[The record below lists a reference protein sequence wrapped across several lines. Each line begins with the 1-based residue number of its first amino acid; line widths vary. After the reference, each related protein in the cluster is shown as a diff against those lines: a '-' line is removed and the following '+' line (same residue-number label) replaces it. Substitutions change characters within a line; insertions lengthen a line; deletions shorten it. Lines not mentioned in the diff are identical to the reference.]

1 MFLADGEEVFTLM
14 AKPTSPSDA
23 ADACLVFARFRG
35 NPCLNVLPIQHT
47 ITITIIMKIVDII
60 ETQEGI
66 NDLASGS
73 IEISSTLFSSDIKE
87 SIDILSIA
95 DNSFGKSM

>member
-1 MFLADGEEVFTLM
+1 MSRM
-14 AKPTSPSDA
+14 TSS
-23 ADACLVFARFRG
+23 LR
-35 NPCLNVLPIQHT
+35 
-47 ITITIIMKIVDII
+47 ITTGLKIIMKIVDII

-66 NDLASGS
+66 NDLGSGS

-95 DNSFGKSM
+95 DNSFGKDM

>member
-1 MFLADGEEVFTLM
+1 
-14 AKPTSPSDA
+14 
-23 ADACLVFARFRG
+23 
-35 NPCLNVLPIQHT
+35 
-47 ITITIIMKIVDII
+47 MKIVDII

-66 NDLASGS
+66 NDLGSGS